1 MIKTV
6 KYSVFVMM
14 AVVFLL
20 FCGENA
26 YSNLYDMVSEKMYRL
41 YFHSTYD
48 TEEMESYF
56 DELFKRY
63 GVSGFYDIT
72 KPISH

>member
-1 MIKTV
+1 
-6 KYSVFVMM
+6 MM

-26 YSNLYDMVSEKMYRL
+26 YSNLYDTVSEKMYRL

-63 GVSGFYDIT
+63 GVTPKKIYGCVQIPT
-72 KPISH
+72 RKR